1 MDYGPPPSFWRV
13 LDLWIK
19 LRVECF
25 GIVKIVLESVKK
37 MLDSECTVRGKLI

>member
-1 MDYGPPPSFWRV
+1 MDYGSPPSFWRV

-19 LRVECF
+19 LGIECF

-37 MLDSECTVRGKLI
+37 CLIQSVVYAVN